1 MLTLSGAV
9 RALAQ
14 DLGIA
19 VLVINHTVSGRDGD
33 AGSLKPALG
42 ETWKSQRAC
51 AIALVVVSVCIS
63 ALTYSASC
71 QHTHASSSH
80 RAHRLMACQLS
91 DRCTTPPLLWGG
103 VEASTCRIVLKLL
116 V

>member
-1 MLTLSGAV
+1 MLTLSGTV

-51 AIALVVVSVCIS
+51 AIALVVLSVCIS
-63 ALTYSASC
+63 ALTWSASC
-71 QHTHASSSH
+71 
-80 RAHRLMACQLS
+80 
-91 DRCTTPPLLWGG
+91 
-103 VEASTCRIVLKLL
+103 ASTHTRPVHTGRTG
-116 V
+116 